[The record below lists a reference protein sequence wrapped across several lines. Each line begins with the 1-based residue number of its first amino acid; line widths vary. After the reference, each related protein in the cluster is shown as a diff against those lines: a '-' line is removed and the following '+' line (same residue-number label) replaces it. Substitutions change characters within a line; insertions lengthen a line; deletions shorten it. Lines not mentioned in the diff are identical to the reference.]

1 MYNFKQ
7 YWDFVLC
14 EGGAAGHMAH
24 PFDLPR
30 MRSRTNTR
38 CFHHMALTIERGGVL
53 CEVTKSLE

>member
-24 PFDLPR
+24 PFDLPQV
-30 MRSRTNTR
+30 NTGDD
-38 CFHHMALTIERGGVL
+38 LI
-53 CEVTKSLE
+53 